1 MSFIQLQDVGVVFPI
16 YGASSRSLK
25 QHVIHLGTG
34 GRIGAPEGRVAV
46 EALAN
51 ITLEF
56 KHGDRVGLVGHNGAG
71 KTTLLRVLGGIY
83 EPTQGAIKVQGRVA
97 PVFDIGLG
105 MDPDSTGYENIRLRG
120 LYLGMTRSE
129 IARRMDEIAAFTELG
144 PFLDMPVR
152 TYSAGMQARLA
163 FSVSTSIEPDILLLD
178 EGVGAGDAKF
188 ALRAQARVRDLISR
202 SGILVFASHSSGLLK
217 SLCNKAI
224 LMERGRVIA
233 QGDIDDVLAQHQA
246 MSTPVPE
253 TAE

>member
-129 IARRMDEIAAFTELG
+129 IARRLDEIAAFTELG

-152 TYSAGMQARLA
+152 TYSRLRVALVGPLKEPLQQGDPHGTRTRDRAGRY
-163 FSVSTSIEPDILLLD
+163 
-178 EGVGAGDAKF
+178 
-188 ALRAQARVRDLISR
+188 RRR
-202 SGILVFASHSSGLLK
+202 SG
-217 SLCNKAI
+217 
-224 LMERGRVIA
+224 
-233 QGDIDDVLAQHQA
+233 
-246 MSTPVPE
+246 STPGHVHTCARNSRIRGLAGALLSE
-253 TAE
+253 